1 MPSTH
6 RLRRR
11 LIQSVLIPSVLGL
24 PISLA
29 VGLPTAQ
36 AADAFPSKPI
46 RFVVPYAA
54 GGTTDLVARTVGQR
68 VAEKLGQPVVIEN
81 RPGAGGNIGMDAVA
95 KAAPDGYTIGFGAIS
110 TNALNPHIY
119 KHVPFD
125 PRKDF
130 TAISLLGTSTIVLEV
145 SESLPVKTVPELVA
159 YAKAHPG
166 LTYATAGTGTSMH
179 LAGAMFSQMTQTGL
193 VHVPYKGSSPA
204 INDMLGGH
212 LQVMFDN
219 LPASLPHIQAGKLRA
234 LAVAGK
240 TRSPSLPNVPTL
252 AEAGLAGY
260 SVEPWFGVYGP
271 AQYAGARGTGAQCR
285 LRRSARAAGRARQ
298 ARAGR
303 LQSEGVERG
312 RTAVAHADRVRPLR
326 QGREGSGHYR
336 GLGAQQRGQPR
347 GQPSVNR
354 GVGGR
359 PDGAVV
365 TGRRPMPLQ
374 SRCIGSAPAAPR
386 GARPSFAESPR
397 RDSRLPA

>member
-1 MPSTH
+1 MTAASLFPSLSPAAA
-6 RLRRR
+6 RGPAAGRR
-11 LIQSVLIPSVLGL
+11 LLGAAAIAAALAGSWLPGVAGAAGDYPSR
-24 PISLA
+24 
-29 VGLPTAQ
+29 
-36 AADAFPSKPI
+36 PI

-68 VAEKLGQPVVIEN
+68 IGEKLGQPVVVEN
-81 RPGAGGNIGMDAVA
+81 RPGAGGNIGMEAVA

-130 TAISLLGTSTIVLEV
+130 TAVSLLGTSTIVLEV
-145 SESLPVKTVPELVA
+145 SNDLPVKTVAELVG

-166 LTYATAGTGTSMH
+166 LTYATAGAGTSMH

-212 LQVMFDN
+212 VQVMFDN

-260 SVEPWFGVYGP
+260 AVEPWFGVYGP
-271 AQYAGARGTGAQCR
+271 AGMPAPVVQALNAALVEALGNAEVKDKLVQAGFNPKGSSAAELQSLTLSEYEKFGKVA
-285 LRRSARAAGRARQ
+285 RSASIS
-298 ARAGR
+298 
-303 LQSEGVERG
+303 L
-312 RTAVAHADRVRPLR
+312 D
-326 QGREGSGHYR
+326 
-336 GLGAQQRGQPR
+336 
-347 GQPSVNR
+347 
-354 GVGGR
+354 
-359 PDGAVV
+359 
-365 TGRRPMPLQ
+365 
-374 SRCIGSAPAAPR
+374 
-386 GARPSFAESPR
+386 
-397 RDSRLPA
+397 